1 MKTSWLALAWM
12 LSIPIAARADAVSAL
27 ALART
32 DPVPLQLDEAV
43 ALALRENRAIRSAHL
58 KRVADRFDLRVARD
72 RYAPQLLLKARYLR
86 HRDQNDRQ
94 RDVQLVPAASL
105 LTPFGTRLDLDWSY
119 DHIEIEGQRPRQRDG
134 ANLTVVQPLLR
145 GAGVDVATAPLR
157 QAQLSEQ
164 LNRLALRET
173 VGQTISQVILLYRAL
188 LRAQEQQKIADQ
200 ALQRARRLVDVNR
213 ALIAT
218 GRMAAFDIVQTQA
231 EVANQELARE
241 NSHRQLEESRLA
253 LAQTLAID
261 LSTPLLAVDEIE
273 PRQVH
278 LDATRALARAKAL
291 QPAYLMQQLTGEQL
305 AVDLLLAKDQ
315 QRWDLSLVAGA
326 AQAHERPGLQA
337 SWRHYVGLELAIPI
351 GDLQARQAQVRTQ
364 VALQEHALGQ
374 AETDQQLQ
382 REIFNAVKD
391 IQGRWRQLQIAG
403 RALALSR
410 RKLAIEQ
417 EKLSLGRSS
426 NFEVLSFESDLR
438 YAQHARLD
446 AAIAYLNGQTSLDQL
461 LGTTLGR
468 WGVVLHD

>member
-1 MKTSWLALAWM
+1 M
-12 LSIPIAARADAVSAL
+12 
-27 ALART
+27 
-32 DPVPLQLDEAV
+32 
-43 ALALRENRAIRSAHL
+43 
-58 KRVADRFDLRVARD
+58 
-72 RYAPQLLLKARYLR
+72 
-86 HRDQNDRQ
+86 
-94 RDVQLVPAASL
+94 
-105 LTPFGTRLDLDWSY
+105 
-119 DHIEIEGQRPRQRDG
+119 
-134 ANLTVVQPLLR
+134 VQPLLR

-213 ALIAT
+213 ALIET

-351 GDLQARQAQVRTQ
+351 GDLQVRQAQVRTQ

-461 LGTTLGR
+461 LGTTLER